1 MPSPISF
8 KNQTVVVT
16 GAETNQGKDF
26 IRLFAKHGANVVAAR
41 IGEAPGSARRKGV
54 NDAGGNIVAVE
65 HSFDDAAKVVQTA
78 IDAFGRIDVIINYCE
93 SAKKSSLEMMT
104 EEKWENAMD
113 SQAKVPFKL
122 ARAAWPFFK
131 RQKFG
136 RIISTI
142 SPAGLYGAT
151 NQINTST
158 AQMGLV
164 GFTETLAKEGVKYN
178 IYANLISI
186 SAGIQNFLPEDV
198 LAPLTP
204 EVTAAAPLAVAL
216 AHSASRE
223 TGSIFETANG
233 QVAKVRWERASGAV
247 LRADAT
253 LTPGAVLRRWDE
265 VADFKK
271 PEYPSTTA
279 AILDMLK
286 ASRLLPANPSDE
298 EPRFDGK
305 VVIVTGGG
313 AGVGR
318 AYCLQFAKLGASVV
332 VNDFKDPGAVVEEI
346 RKLGGQAVACKAS
359 VENGEDVVN
368 AAIKNFGRVD
378 ILINNAGIL
387 RDKSLANTTDKDW
400 DDVYQVHLKGTYS
413 CTKAAYPYMIR
424 QRYGRIINTTSTSGI
439 YGNFGQTN
447 YSTAVSLSQLARTS
461 VNITTDLIDRKQ
473 HLLDFLAPWPLKE
486 HSTIFA

>member
-1 MPSPISF
+1 MTSPISF
-8 KNQTVVVT
+8 QNQTVVVT
-16 GAETNQGKDF
+16 GAETNQGKEF
-26 IRLFAKHGANVVAAR
+26 VRLFAKHGANVVASR
-41 IGEAPGSARRKGV
+41 IGGVPRGNPRRKAV
-54 NDAGGNIVAVE
+54 DDAGGKVVAVE
-65 HSFDDAAKVVQTA
+65 HSLEDAAKVVQTA
-78 IDAFGRIDVIINYCE
+78 IDTFGRIDVIINHCQ

-104 EEKWENAMD
+104 EENWESAME
-113 SQAKVPFKL
+113 SQTTVPFKL

-142 SPAGLYGAT
+142 SPAGLYGTT

-164 GFTETLAKEGVKYN
+164 GFIETLAKEGVKYN
-178 IYANLISI
+178 IHVNLISI
-186 SAGIQNFLPEDV
+186 SEGIQNFLPQDV

-247 LRADAT
+247 LRADTT
-253 LTPGAVLRRWDE
+253 LTPGAVLRRWNE
-265 VADFKK
+265 VVDFSK
-271 PEYPSTTA
+271 PEFPTTTA

-286 ASRLLPANPSDE
+286 ASRILPANPSDE

-305 VVIVTGGG
+305 VVVVTGGG
-313 AGVGR
+313 AGLGR
-318 AYCLQFAKLGASVV
+318 AYCLQFAMLGASVV
-332 VNDFKDPGAVVEEI
+332 VNDFKYPGAVVDEI
-346 RKLGGQAVACKAS
+346 RKLGGQAVACTAS

-368 AAIKNFGRVD
+368 AAIKNFGRID

-400 DDVYQVHLKGTYS
+400 DDIYQVHLKGTYNCS
-413 CTKAAYPYMIR
+413 KAAYPYMIR

-447 YSTAVSLSQLARTS
+447 YSTAVSL
-461 VNITTDLIDRKQ
+461 
-473 HLLDFLAPWPLKE
+473 
-486 HSTIFA
+486 